1 MEIITIATFVLVIIL
16 LAQKGKE
23 MSKPILYTMVVLLS
37 IQAIAFISVIVL
49 IVKSMIGGSSL

>member
-23 MSKPILYTMVVLLS
+23 MSKPILYTMVVLL
-37 IQAIAFISVIVL
+37 
-49 IVKSMIGGSSL
+49 